1 MFDYILKDRDGNL
14 FISITDEGENKL
26 SECPRLTHCLAVVK
40 IGNDYLLGKNKW
52 RSRWEIFGGCIEK
65 GETARECILREC
77 GEELGIENADFEYV
91 GVMKFL
97 MMPDYFSAEERIEY
111 GALYGVSL
119 DSMGIDEIRGQIED
133 RDEITDIA
141 LYSDIKGKEP
151 IAPIDEKL
159 LEYYPK
165 C

>member
-1 MFDYILKDRDGNL
+1 M
-14 FISITDEGENKL
+14 
-26 SECPRLTHCLAVVK
+26 
-40 IGNDYLLGKNKW
+40 
-52 RSRWEIFGGCIEK
+52 
-65 GETARECILREC
+65 RECC
-77 GEELGIENADFEYV
+77 EELGIENVGFKYL

-97 MMPDYFSAEERIEY
+97 MMPDWFSSEERIEY

-119 DSMGIDEIRGQIED
+119 DGLSIDEIRGQIED

-159 LEYYPK
+159 PEYY